1 MKTDLFRSCGHCWVF
16 LICWHIECSTFTSSF
31 RIWTSS
37 TGIPWP
43 PLALFLVMLS
53 KAHLTLHSNMSGSRW
68 VITPSWLSGSL
79 RPFLYS
85 SSVYSYHLL
94 FSFPSVAAAAKS
106 LQSCPTDSAWPHRQ
120 QPTRVPRPWDLPGKN
135 TGVGC
140 HFLLQCMKVKSLSR
154 VRLLATP
161 WTAAYQAPLSVGF
174 ARQEYCSGL
183 PLPSPLL
190 LLGLYNFC
198 PILSPPLHETFPW
211 YLIFLK
217 RSLVLPT
224 LLFSSISLHWSL
236 RKAFLSLLAI
246 LWNSAFRWI
255 YLLICPLPFTS
266 LLFSA
271 TWKASS
277 DNHFAFLNF
286 FSWGWFYIFYLLLII
301 IV

>member
-1 MKTDLFRSCGHCWVF
+1 MFPKS
-16 LICWHIECSTFTSSF
+16 
-31 RIWTSS
+31 
-37 TGIPWP
+37 
-43 PLALFLVMLS
+43 
-53 KAHLTLHSNMSGSRW
+53 HLTSHSRTSGSRW